1 MRSYQIAAG
10 IYAQPNRHWILS
22 LEGYYKL
29 SKHLL
34 QYSSWLG
41 IEPPAENWDS
51 QVIDGK
57 GLFYGLE
64 ADATYRT
71 NHLTLS
77 GYIRSPGTSGSMM
90 SSIRTGITTSMTI
103 AIS

>member
-51 QVIDGK
+51 QVMDGK
-57 GLFYGLE
+57 
-64 ADATYRT
+64 DC
-71 NHLTLS
+71 
-77 GYIRSPGTSGSMM
+77 SMVWRQM
-90 SSIRTGITTSMTI
+90 PHIVPIT
-103 AIS
+103 